1 MSSTIKRI
9 TTPEEL
15 SKIFSVLPS
24 EYIQWLTEGITNP
37 KLHVWVESEADEIAE
52 IAYVVALDSVAP
64 PISDYFTVLFD
75 YGKTDVLLT
84 VLLEEAAGCGAKQ
97 LVMAV
102 PEITSDMEKEGFKQ
116 VSVNIAKRI

>member
-37 KLHVWVESEADEIAE
+37 KLHVWVESEADEIA
-52 IAYVVALDSVAP
+52 YVVALDSVAP

-75 YGKTDVLLT
+75 YGNTNVLLT
-84 VLLEEAAGCGAKQ
+84 VLLEEAAKCGAKQ